1 MGEGEGGEWSYS
13 GGQRQWTRLP
23 TVADT
28 TPVVDKVA
36 DGGANEGG
44 EHRVLLSPLFSFYLG
59 AAGEGC

>member
-1 MGEGEGGEWSYS
+1 M
-13 GGQRQWTRLP
+13 
-23 TVADT
+23 ADT